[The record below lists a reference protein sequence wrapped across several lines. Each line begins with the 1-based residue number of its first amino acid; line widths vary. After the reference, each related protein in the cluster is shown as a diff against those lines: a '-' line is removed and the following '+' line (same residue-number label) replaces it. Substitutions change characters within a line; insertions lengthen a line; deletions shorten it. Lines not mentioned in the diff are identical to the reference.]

1 MVPAFF
7 LGRSGARI
15 TRSTVPVP
23 DSRELTTRIKP
34 NGINSNQTGGSKI
47 RTAALWISLGG
58 VTLRILIA
66 DDNPV
71 FLKVLEAM
79 LTNWGYDVVTAC
91 DGWEAWQI
99 LEGEDRPH
107 LTILDWMMPGM
118 TGLDVCRRVRSS
130 SFGQL
135 MYSLILTS
143 KRNSEDLTEAMEAG
157 ADDYVTKPF
166 NSAELRTRLRIAA
179 QVLDLKQRVVSRQ
192 QPYEPLGICQA

>member
-1 MVPAFF
+1 
-7 LGRSGARI
+7 
-15 TRSTVPVP
+15 
-23 DSRELTTRIKP
+23 
-34 NGINSNQTGGSKI
+34 
-47 RTAALWISLGG
+47 
-58 VTLRILIA
+58 
-66 DDNPV
+66 
-71 FLKVLEAM
+71 
-79 LTNWGYDVVTAC
+79 
-91 DGWEAWQI
+91 
-99 LEGEDRPH
+99 

>member
-1 MVPAFF
+1 M
-7 LGRSGARI
+7 
-15 TRSTVPVP
+15 
-23 DSRELTTRIKP
+23 
-34 NGINSNQTGGSKI
+34 
-47 RTAALWISLGG
+47 SLGG

-79 LTNWGYDVVTAC
+79 LTNWGYEVVTAC

-99 LEGEDRPH
+99 LQGVDRPH

-130 SFGQL
+130 SFGHL

-143 KRNSEDLTEAMEAG
+143 KRDSADLTEAMEAG

-166 NSAELRTRLRIAA
+166 QSAELRTRLRIAA
-179 QVLDLKQRVVSRQ
+179 QILDLKQRVVSQ
-192 QPYEPLGICQA
+192 QQQFQPMAIR